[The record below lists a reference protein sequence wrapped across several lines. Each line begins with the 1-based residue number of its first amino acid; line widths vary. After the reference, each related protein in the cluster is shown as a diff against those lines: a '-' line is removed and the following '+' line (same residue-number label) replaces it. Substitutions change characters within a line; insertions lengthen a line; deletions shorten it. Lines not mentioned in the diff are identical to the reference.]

1 MKKLTLTISGIA
13 GVLTSFAL
21 PLPSNKPAPL
31 IAEKES
37 ASPAHPAVPRT
48 IIPPARDWP
57 SDASAIAHLSAGE
70 CAAALDKILRRF
82 ACATPDSDTLDIAT
96 ALTLRLNAAGHVL
109 PGRRLPGWLIT
120 AVTRSLTKDSP
131 VPPASWMAIILQSS
145 EARGALI
152 GLTAEL
158 AAVSPD
164 KAKALADACPAA
176 WKEPLDAKQRE
187 GLAVRDPV
195 AAARTAWEATV
206 PYGVINSDSAWSCLR
221 VSSKHGP
228 VRETVAALALYG
240 SPGGY
245 PEILTNLHRR
255 DPEAVRAAVEAT
267 DDPGLRKALNKIAEG
282 VPDDRDKS
290 RLKAL
295 EAAAAIDPNEALRA
309 WSAASGER
317 TEESRHMVAGMIRT
331 DPGRAFEWAKTN
343 APQELATAFQN
354 WMLADGPAALHAIL
368 TLTPG
373 DPLRDE
379 VLRSAARPPDP
390 REAAL
395 FDAANSSRRGTFRT
409 LMLWPDITAEIK
421 AAARYVKLPPP
432 PAPAPAAG
440 SSLWDDSGR

>member
-21 PLPSNKPAPL
+21 PLPPNKPAPL
-31 IAEKES
+31 IAPKES
-37 ASPAHPAVPRT
+37 ASPAHPAVSRA

-57 SDASAIAHLSAGE
+57 SDASAVAHLPAGE

-82 ACATPDSDTLDIAT
+82 ACAPPDSDALDIAT
-96 ALTLRLNAAGHVL
+96 ALTLRLNAAGHAL
-109 PGRRLPGWLIT
+109 QGRRLPGWLIT

-131 VPPASWMAIILQSS
+131 VPPASWMAVILQSS
-145 EARGALI
+145 QARGALI
-152 GLTAEL
+152 DLTAEL
-158 AAVSPD
+158 AVVSPD
-164 KAKALADACPAA
+164 KAKALANACPAA

-195 AAARTAWEATV
+195 AAARTAWEATT
-206 PYGVINSDSAWSCLR
+206 PYGVVNSDSAWSCLR

-245 PEILTNLHRR
+245 PEILANLHQR
-255 DPEAVRAAVEAT
+255 DPESVRAAVEAT
-267 DDPGLRKALNKIAEG
+267 EDAGLRKALNKISEG
-282 VPDDRDKS
+282 APVGKDDS

-295 EAAAAIDPNEALRA
+295 EATAALNPDEALRA
-309 WSAASGER
+309 WSAATGER
-317 TEESRHMVAGMIRT
+317 TEESNRVVAGMIRT

-343 APQELATAFQN
+343 APQGLVTAFQS
-354 WMLADGPAALHAIL
+354 WMIADGPAALNAIL

-373 DPLRDE
+373 DPLRDH
-379 VLRSAARPPDP
+379 VLRAAARPLDP
-390 REAAL
+390 REAAI
-395 FDAANSSRRGTFRT
+395 FDAAHSGGRFTFRVH
-409 LMLWPDITAEIK
+409 MMWPDTEAEIK